1 MTFNFSMRNG
11 IPEGSHNII
20 MRVVPM
26 DGIILVKGGCEN
38 FQTFGDPL
46 SGGSP
51 KSEETTYDT
60 QTAVID

>member
-1 MTFNFSMRNG
+1 MVFQKGF
-11 IPEGSHNII
+11 HNII

-46 SGGSP
+46 GGGSL
-51 KSEETTYDT
+51 KWGETTYDT